1 MMESHHANLYHRPM
15 YTISFVDAERALLTA
30 DAAVTLAEG
39 HGCLC
44 GALCTLPQ
52 FSSQNWLQ
60 ELLPD
65 PTDNESLIS
74 CASPDEALVQLHVE
88 TQLALR
94 GDAMEFAPL
103 LPDDDAPLAERIA
116 ALAQWSQGFLYGF
129 GLGAPRNIDDY
140 PEDISEV
147 LKDLSEIAR
156 ANDGETSGSDDDEE
170 AYAEL
175 VEYLRAAVQL
185 VHDELAEQRAL
196 LAHQQPVAH

>member
-1 MMESHHANLYHRPM
+1 M
-15 YTISFVDAERALLTA
+15 YTISFVDAQRALLTA
-30 DAAVTLAEG
+30 DAAVSISEG

-44 GALCTLPQ
+44 GALCALPQ
-52 FSSQNWLQ
+52 FSSQSWLQ

-65 PTDNESLIS
+65 PTDTDSLIAAS
-74 CASPDEALVQLHVE
+74 SPDDILVQLHDE
-88 TQLALR
+88 TFAALR
-94 GDAMEFAPL
+94 GDAMEFVPL
-103 LPDDDAPLAERIA
+103 LPDDDVPLVERIG

-129 GLGAPRNIDDY
+129 GIGAPRNIEDY
-140 PEDISEV
+140 PEELSEV

-156 ANDGETSGSDDDEE
+156 ADAVDTSGSDEDEE

-196 LAHQQPVAH
+196 QATQHAHAH

>member
-1 MMESHHANLYHRPM
+1 M

-30 DAAVTLAEG
+30 DAAVTISEG

-52 FSSQNWLQ
+52 FSSQSWLQ

-65 PTDNESLIS
+65 PTDTDSLVAAS
-74 CASPDEALVQLHVE
+74 SPDDVLVQLHDE
-88 TQLALR
+88 TLAALR
-94 GDAMEFAPL
+94 GDAMEFVPL
-103 LPDDDAPLAERIA
+103 LPDDDVPLAERIA

-129 GLGAPRNIDDY
+129 GIGAPRNVDDY
-140 PEDISEV
+140 PEELSEV

-156 ANDGETSGSDDDEE
+156 ADHVDTGDSDDEE
-170 AYAEL
+170 EAYTEL

-185 VHDELAEQRAL
+185 VHDELTGQRAVQATQH
-196 LAHQQPVAH
+196 AHAH

>member
-1 MMESHHANLYHRPM
+1 M
-15 YTISFVDAERALLTA
+15 YTISFVDAERALLAA
-30 DAAVTLAEG
+30 DAAVSLSEG

-52 FSSQNWLQ
+52 FSSQSWLQ

-65 PTDNESLIS
+65 PTASDSLV
-74 CASPDEALVQLHVE
+74 ATTTPDDTLVQLHDE

-129 GLGAPRNIDDY
+129 GIGAPRDTDNY
-140 PEDISEV
+140 PEEVNEV

-156 ANDGETSGSDDDEE
+156 VNDADTGGSDDDEE
-170 AYAEL
+170 AYTEL

-185 VHDELAEQRAL
+185 VHDEFVELRAL
-196 LAHQQPVAH
+196 QMQQQSAAH

>member
-1 MMESHHANLYHRPM
+1 MDSNHAKLYHRLM
-15 YTISFVDAERALLTA
+15 YTISFIDAEHALSSA
-30 DAAVTLAEG
+30 DAAVTVAEG

-52 FSSQNWLQ
+52 FSSQSWLQ

-65 PTDNESLIS
+65 PADNTTLI
-74 CASPDEALVQLHVE
+74 ATTLPDTTLVQLHDE

-94 GDAMEFAPL
+94 GDAMEFTPL
-103 LPDDDAPLAERIA
+103 LPDDDVPLAERIA

-129 GLGAPRNIDDY
+129 GIGAPHNLADY
-140 PEDISEV
+140 PDDIREV

-156 ANDGETSGSDDDEE
+156 AGDVDTSGSDADEA
-170 AYAEL
+170 AYVEL

-185 VHDELAEQRAL
+185 VHDELSDQRAL
-196 LAHQQPVAH
+196 LAQQQPLAH

>member
-1 MMESHHANLYHRPM
+1 M
-15 YTISFVDAERALLTA
+15 YTISFVDAEHALVAA
-30 DAAVTLAEG
+30 DAAVSLSEG

-52 FSSQNWLQ
+52 FSSQSWLQ

-65 PTDNESLIS
+65 PTASDSLLS
-74 CASPDEALVQLHVE
+74 AAEPDAVLVQLHDE
-88 TQLALR
+88 TLVALR

-129 GLGAPRNIDDY
+129 GIGAPRNIDDY
-140 PEDISEV
+140 PEDITEV

-156 ANDGETSGSDDDEE
+156 VNDTDTTGSDDDEE
-170 AYAEL
+170 AYTEL

-185 VHDELAEQRAL
+185 VHDEFAELRAL
-196 LAHQQPVAH
+196 QVRQQSAAH